1 MAFRSGFRSMKSF
14 GSVVGAIAIVAC
26 AVASEVTKVAWS
38 DLSPAPVSL
47 KNPFAGMKST
57 DLADLSAVARVH
69 DLKKVGKKPSAEYVK
84 AANAASA
91 RLKKNKQNVA
101 ELLAIRDKMMSQR
114 ANASNGTTK
123 SLDGKTIELAGF
135 ILPLEFEGTKV
146 KEFLLVPWVGACIH
160 TPPPAPNQ
168 IVYVTVPKAI
178 EVNERFESVV
188 VTGKLAAKAWDYEL
202 FLQDGSDTISVAYA
216 MSSAQVKVVGK

>member
-1 MAFRSGFRSMKSF
+1 MKSF
-14 GSVVGAIAIVAC
+14 GSVLGVVAIVAS
-26 AVASEVTKVAWS
+26 AFATEVAKVVWS
-38 DLSPAPVSL
+38 DLAPAPVSL

-69 DLKKVGKKPSAEYVK
+69 DLKKAGKKPTPEYVS

-91 RLKKNKQNVA
+91 RLKKNKRNVA
-101 ELLAIRDKMMSQR
+101 ELLATRDKMMAQR
-114 ANASNGTTK
+114 ANGANGTTK
-123 SLDGKTIELAGF
+123 ALDGKTIELAGF

-202 FLQDGSDTISVAYA
+202 FLQDGSDTISVAYVL
-216 MSSAQVKVVGK
+216 SSATVKVVGK